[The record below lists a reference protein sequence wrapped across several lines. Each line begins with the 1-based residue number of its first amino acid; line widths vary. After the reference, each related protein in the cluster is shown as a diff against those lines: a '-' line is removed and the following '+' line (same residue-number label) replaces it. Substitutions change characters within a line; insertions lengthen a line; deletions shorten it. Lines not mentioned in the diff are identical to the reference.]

1 MTSVDY
7 CTTCPECNSRL
18 IHDQS
23 KGEYICERCGCVVM
37 DQINDYGP
45 ESHSNDFEEK
55 SRLTRASG
63 HTSFSLHD
71 YGLRTEI
78 GFSSKDYSGKNIDYA
93 IVEQMNTMRKWQ
105 SRIRVASPKE
115 RRLSN
120 VLYKI
125 NEICSL
131 LSLPKTITETAAM
144 FYRLFEN
151 RSEAKGKSVICIAAA
166 TIYLAC
172 KKCNVV
178 RSLEEIVSP
187 LGSGEKSKANT
198 RLASKY
204 YRSMVM
210 EMGTFTESYIQPKY
224 AHRHSENLAEKSR
237 IGQYYFEE
245 PHRHNSNISN
255 SNNLPRG
262 NFADQ
267 ALLSSSTRTPTLS
280 IMQHDTYPVAAA
292 IDQYISK
299 LANMA
304 KIDTKVE
311 RLAIDIAHKTNDHL
325 LADGKSPHGLAAAYI
340 YLASVLLGVSLL
352 QMEISSFAGITEVTI
367 RNRCKD
373 ILSSFKMSV
382 IVRPLHKE

>member
-7 CTTCPECNSRL
+7 CTICPECNSRL

-55 SRLTRASG
+55 SKLTRASG

-78 GFSSKDYSGKNIDYA
+78 GFSSKDYSGKNIDYT

-178 RSLEEIVSP
+178 RSLEEIVNP
-187 LGSGEKSKANT
+187 VGSSEKSKANT

-210 EMGTFTESYIQPKY
+210 EMGMFTESYIRRRY
-224 AHRHSENLAEKSR
+224 EHRHFENLTEKPGIS
-237 IGQYYFEE
+237 QYYLGES
-245 PHRHNSNISN
+245 HRQNSLPQSN
-255 SNNLPRG
+255 L
-262 NFADQ
+262 ADQ
-267 ALLSSSTRTPTLS
+267 ALLPATTSTPTLS
-280 IMQHDTYPVAAA
+280 VMQHGTYPVAAA

-311 RLAIDIAHKTNDHL
+311 RLAIDIAHKTNNHL

-340 YLASVLLGVSLL
+340 YLASVLLVVSLL

>member
-1 MTSVDY
+1 MDY
-7 CTTCPECNSRL
+7 CTICPECNSRL

-55 SRLTRASG
+55 NKLTRASG
-63 HTSFSLHD
+63 HTSYSLHD

-93 IVEQMNTMRKWQ
+93 IAEQMNTMRKWQ

-187 LGSGEKSKANT
+187 LGTGEKSKANT

-210 EMGTFTESYIQPKY
+210 EMGMFSESCIKPRYEN
-224 AHRHSENLAEKSR
+224 RHFKNLSEKPR
-237 IGQYYFEE
+237 ISPYYFEE
-245 PHRHNSNISN
+245 SN
-255 SNNLPRG
+255 SQNNLRTSNLTAPAFLPG
-262 NFADQ
+262 T
-267 ALLSSSTRTPTLS
+267 TRTTTLS
-280 IMQHDTYPVAAA
+280 VIQH
-292 IDQYISK
+292 
-299 LANMA
+299 
-304 KIDTKVE
+304 
-311 RLAIDIAHKTNDHL
+311 
-325 LADGKSPHGLAAAYI
+325 
-340 YLASVLLGVSLL
+340 
-352 QMEISSFAGITEVTI
+352 
-367 RNRCKD
+367 
-373 ILSSFKMSV
+373 
-382 IVRPLHKE
+382 